1 MGLKLGGL
9 NLADGKIRVGLGFAV
24 CLLVAVAISFSQMSD
39 SLSRAILDSQFTFLR
54 EHYPH
59 PLSQDVVIVGI
70 DEATYKSFKEPYALW
85 HPHLGKFLQAM
96 SRAKPSVL
104 GLDVVL
110 PERSYDFLVPGY
122 DQSLTNGL
130 LALKAQSPIVLGQ
143 NLDDSG
149 NFRPVFAP
157 FVKASGTDSL
167 ASVVICADMDG
178 VARRADPN
186 LCTVNAQ
193 GATLAEK
200 MAGLLG
206 KPQTQRGLIDFSVGN
221 DFSYVSLHKVMEWIE
236 QGDDEQLRRTFGG
249 KPVLLGMTM
258 QRGSRVSLPV
268 KLAALEPENHHV
280 SAVVWQ
286 AQVLRSML
294 ANGLIKESSRQL
306 VVMLTLFAALLW
318 FTRLHWLKFV
328 ALIIFPVALLAY
340 STWLL
345 GQTVCL
351 ETGGILLS
359 GLFAFA
365 LRSLYELVLKARQ
378 NEQLR
383 GIFGSYVSP
392 ETLRALMAGDVQS
405 RLEGERKRVCI
416 LVADI
421 RDFSPRCED
430 GSPQE
435 LVALLNEYFSEMAL
449 AIHQHDGTVGKFVG
463 DSVIAYFGAPQALEF
478 PEKNALEAAQEM
490 LLRLRQVNARLKEK
504 GIATI
509 EIGIGLHIGD
519 VLIGHVGSESRHEY
533 TAMGEVV
540 SMAAELEKLSGTL
553 GYPVVCSKAVA
564 EAVERAGGLD
574 DLGER
579 GMTGG
584 NKLAVCGWYPP
595 LLAAN

>member
-9 NLADGKIRVGLGFAV
+9 NLVDGKIRVWLGFAV
-24 CLLVAVAISFSQMSD
+24 CLLVAVAISFSRMSD
-39 SLSRAILDSQFTFLR
+39 SLSRAILDGQFSFLR

-59 PLSQDVVIVGI
+59 PLSNDVVIVGI

-96 SRAKPSVL
+96 SRVKPGVL
-104 GLDVVL
+104 GMDVVL
-110 PERSYDFLVPGY
+110 PERSYDFLIPRY
-122 DQSLTNGL
+122 DQNLTNGL
-130 LALKAQSPIVLGQ
+130 LALQAQSPIVLGQ
-143 NLDDSG
+143 NLGDSG
-149 NFRPVFAP
+149 NFQPVFAP
-157 FVKASGTDSL
+157 FIKASGTDSP
-167 ASVVICADMDG
+167 ASVVVCADMDG
-178 VARRADPN
+178 VARRADPD

-193 GATLAEK
+193 GATLTEK
-200 MAGLLG
+200 MAALLG
-206 KPQTQRGLIDFSVGN
+206 KLQTQRGLIDFSVGN
-221 DFSYVSLHKVMEWIE
+221 DFSYVPLHKVMEWAE
-236 QGDDEQLRRTFGG
+236 HGDDEQLRRTFGG

-258 QRGSRVSLPV
+258 QRGSRVNLPV
-268 KLAALEPENHHV
+268 KLAAWEPENYHV
-280 SAVVWQ
+280 PAVVWHAQ
-286 AQVLRSML
+286 ALRSLL
-294 ANGLIKESSRQL
+294 ANGLIKESSRHL

-318 FTRLHWLKFV
+318 FTRLHWLKLV
-328 ALIIFPVALLAY
+328 ALLIFPVVLLAY

-345 GQTVCL
+345 GQTVYL
-351 ETGGILLS
+351 ATGGILLS

-365 LRSLYELVLKARQ
+365 LRSLYELILKARA

-392 ETLRALMAGDVQS
+392 ETLHALMAGVVQS

-421 RDFSPRCED
+421 HDFSARCEV

-435 LVALLNEYFSEMAL
+435 LVALLNEYFSEMAV
-449 AIHQHDGTVGKFVG
+449 AIHQHNGTVGRFVG
-463 DSVIAYFGAPQALEF
+463 GSVMAYFGVPQVLDC

-490 LLRLRQVNARLKEK
+490 LLRLRQVNARLKEQ

-509 EIGIGLHIGD
+509 EIGIGMHIGD

-533 TAMGEVV
+533 TAMGDVV

-579 GMTGG
+579 TLMGA